1 MMEGRGG
8 DRTNSNESP
17 HLQAYS
23 MLDMKVT
30 GFTHRTMSMIYTTT
44 VGKVEA
50 WGQQGTKL
58 MSPFSGYR
66 PATPGYAR
74 LPPVTPSY
82 SQLPLFSDQC
92 FCDDGARG

>member
-1 MMEGRGG
+1 MKEFDEDGRGN
-8 DRTNSNESP
+8 RTNSNELP

-58 MSPFSGYR
+58 MSG
-66 PATPGYAR
+66 
-74 LPPVTPSY
+74 
-82 SQLPLFSDQC
+82 
-92 FCDDGARG
+92 